1 LCSRRRHAHESWIEN
16 LRYAVEV
23 FDERGNLMEVLAG
36 LYDLD
41 AAHAAYNACR
51 RKRPTKLIM
60 LCQKGQI
67 IRQRDRDEVRTL

>member
-1 LCSRRRHAHESWIEN
+1 
-16 LRYAVEV
+16 
-23 FDERGNLMEVLAG
+23 MEVLAG